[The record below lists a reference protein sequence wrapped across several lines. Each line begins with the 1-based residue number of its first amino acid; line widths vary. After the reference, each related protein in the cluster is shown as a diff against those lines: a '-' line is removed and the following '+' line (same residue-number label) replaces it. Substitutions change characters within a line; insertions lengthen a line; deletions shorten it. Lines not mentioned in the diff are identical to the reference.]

1 MSAIANGQFLL
12 NSDNGKRILIYSF
25 LTGHDKILSI
35 AFCSKAGD
43 QIQIS

>member
-1 MSAIANGQFLL
+1 MSAVADVQFSL
-12 NSDNGKRILIYSF
+12 NSNNEKRIPIFLF

-43 QIQIS
+43 QI